1 MAQHLP
7 NSNTEFVG
15 NTTELPDSLFQSRV
29 ELQKLGRRELIEMIL
44 SNNAFILQHLLN
56 GRSDSYSDVLM
67 QQIVYNAYTAHVQGY
82 SIMEDDEVFYF

>member
-1 MAQHLP
+1 M
-7 NSNTEFVG
+7 
-15 NTTELPDSLFQSRV
+15 

-82 SIMEDDEVFYF
+82 SIIEDDEVFYFWRCFGYTCFCFVRESAEYTECWYYYIE